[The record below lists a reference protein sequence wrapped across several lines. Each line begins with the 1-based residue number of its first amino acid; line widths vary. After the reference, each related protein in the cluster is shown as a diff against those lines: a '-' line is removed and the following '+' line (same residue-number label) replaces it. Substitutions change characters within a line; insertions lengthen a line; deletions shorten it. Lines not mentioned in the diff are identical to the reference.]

1 MHYTTAEEGGIL
13 VRKEKLLLAA
23 AVAAAWT
30 GCTSAQGQS
39 TLEQDA
45 IAFGTRETT
54 SRMDLSPD
62 GNLAVFLGAGPGRT
76 TIVYVADI
84 GAGTTRP
91 VFYSKADPETLRW
104 CRFGSNTK
112 LVCQFTAI
120 LKSEAARLTTN
131 SGLIS
136 ALRTISIGIDGKNM
150 KQLGQPSSQYDVGLR
165 QFDGSIIDWRPGGDN
180 QVLMTRLFLPEGYR
194 DIPSNIQRTKRG
206 VGVVKLN
213 IGTLAT
219 DIVEQPRDNVVDWI
233 SDGQG
238 HVRVLGIAQL
248 SAETFTTGRLKWS
261 YRTPASREW
270 KALTDYIDTDASGA
284 SQFQPL
290 AVDASLNSLYAL
302 RKRNGRMALIR
313 IELSDTPA
321 ETLVAEN
328 PRVDIDDVVRS
339 GDGKR
344 VIGYTY
350 VEDSRHTVYFDP
362 EYQALSAA
370 LTRALPNHPM
380 IDFIT
385 SSDDGSK
392 LLLFAGT
399 DTDPGRYFLFDKSK
413 KSLGEIM
420 SVRPNLARR
429 TLAEVKPVTY
439 AAADGTSI
447 PAYLTLPP
455 GKEAKNLPAVV
466 LPHGGPSSRDEWGFD
481 WLPQFLAARGYAV
494 IQPEYRG
501 SGGFGDS
508 WLAQN
513 GFKGWRTSIA
523 DISAAARYME
533 KEGIA
538 APNRIAILGWSY
550 GGYAALQSAV
560 TEPSLYK
567 AVIAI
572 APVTD
577 LSLLKTES
585 DDYVVRNEI
594 ADVVGGGANSL
605 EGSPMRRAGAIQA
618 PVLLVHGDHD
628 LNVGFTHSQRMQA
641 ALQTAGK
648 QSEFLSFEGLDHQL
662 DDNDARAKVLL
673 KIGQLLDR
681 TIGH

>member
-1 MHYTTAEEGGIL
+1 MPLPKKGESL
-13 VRKEKLLLAA
+13 VRNGKLLLAA
-23 AVAAAWT
+23 TLAVAWT
-30 GCTSAQGQS
+30 GRALAQGALS
-39 TLEQDA
+39 LEQDA

-54 SRMDLSPD
+54 TRMDLSPD
-62 GNLAVFLGAGPGRT
+62 GSLAVFLGAGPGRT
-76 TIVYVADI
+76 TIVYIADI
-84 GAGTTRP
+84 AAGTTKP
-91 VFYSKADPETLRW
+91 VFYSKADPEALRW
-104 CRFGSNTK
+104 CGFVSNTR

-120 LKSEAARLTTN
+120 VKSETARLATSN
-131 SGLIS
+131 GLIS
-136 ALRTISIGIDGKNM
+136 ASRTVSIGIDGKNM
-150 KQLGQPSSQYDVGLR
+150 KQLGQPSSEYDVGLR
-165 QFDGSIIDWRPGGDN
+165 QSDGSVIDWRPGGQN
-180 QVLMTRLFLPEGYR
+180 EVLMTRLFLPEGFR
-194 DIPSNIQRTKRG
+194 DIPSNVQRTKSG

-213 IGTLAT
+213 VDTLAAP
-219 DIVEQPRDNVVDWI
+219 IVEQPRTNVDGWM

-238 HVRVLGIAQL
+238 HVRLFGTPEL
-248 SAETFTTGRLKWS
+248 SAEAFTTGRVKWS
-261 YRTPASREW
+261 YRTTNSRDW
-270 KALTDYIDTDASGA
+270 KSLTDYIDTDASGA
-284 SQFQPL
+284 PQFQPL
-290 AVDASLNSLYAL
+290 AIDGSINSLYAL
-302 RKRNGRMALIR
+302 RKRNGRMALTK
-313 IELSDTPA
+313 IELTDSPV
-321 ETLVAEN
+321 ETVVAEN
-328 PRVDIDDVVRS
+328 PRVDIEDVVRS

-344 VIGYTY
+344 VVGYTY
-350 VEDSRHTVYFDP
+350 VEDSRHTVYFDA

-385 SSDDGSK
+385 ASEDGNK

-399 DTDPGRYFLFDKSK
+399 DTDPGRYYLFDKVK

-420 SVRPNLARR
+420 AVRPNLAGR
-429 TLAEVKPVTY
+429 TLAAVKSVTY

-455 GKEAKNLPAVV
+455 GREAKNLPAIV

-513 GFKGWRTSIA
+513 GFKGWRTSIG
-523 DISAAARYME
+523 DISAAAHYLE

-538 APNRIAILGWSY
+538 APNRVAILGWSY
-550 GGYAALQSAV
+550 GGYAALQSAA

-577 LSLLKTES
+577 LSLLKSENQ
-585 DDYVVRNEI
+585 DFVDRNQI
-594 ADVVGGGANSL
+594 ADVVGGGPNAM
-605 EGSPMRRAGAIQA
+605 EGSPVHQAAAIQA

-628 LNVGFTHSQRMQA
+628 LNVGFAHSQRMQA
-641 ALQTAGK
+641 ALQSAGK

-662 DDNDARAKVLL
+662 DDNVARAQVLL

-681 TIGH
+681 TIGR